1 MPTPFDQVITK
12 IIAKGF
18 HNHRLED
25 HSDVVGEGIFHDL
38 LEQCSTLKK
47 DVETGAIKHWRNV
60 KTPGARKRRIDL
72 LIGEPRPDGKPDLA
86 KIRVA
91 VENKS
96 VVTAHRNRDA
106 RFDDLNEALQV
117 IHKAKPETVIVAT
130 ILIGLATRVLNI
142 PDGVKKAYRGR
153 EKEFEQDVLPR
164 LSRGDQRLWDEFS
177 HSVSTNRPG
186 DPQKTA
192 DKFRTLPTRP
202 PAQTHVVGYDY
213 ILLVPILID
222 NVDPASLPKSN
233 ALQIDV
239 EHDYQSML
247 SMICTAYT
255 ARWHPEV
262 LAKTR

>member
-1 MPTPFDQVITK
+1 
-12 IIAKGF
+12 
-18 HNHRLED
+18 
-25 HSDVVGEGIFHDL
+25 
-38 LEQCSTLKK
+38 
-47 DVETGAIKHWRNV
+47 
-60 KTPGARKRRIDL
+60 
-72 LIGEPRPDGKPDLA
+72 
-86 KIRVA
+86 
-91 VENKS
+91 

-262 LAKTR
+262 LARTR

>member
-1 MPTPFDQVITK
+1 MPTPFDQVITR

-25 HSDVVGEGIFHDL
+25 HSDVVSEGIFRDL
-38 LEQCSTLKK
+38 LEQCPTLKK
-47 DVETGAIKHWRNV
+47 DAATGVIRHWQNV
-60 KTPGARKRRIDL
+60 KAPGARKRRIDL
-72 LIGEPRPDGKPDLA
+72 LIGEPGPDGNPDLT

-96 VVTAHRNRDA
+96 VATAHRNRDA

-130 ILIGLATRVLNI
+130 ILIGLSTRVLNI
-142 PDGVKKAYRGR
+142 SDGVKKAYRGR
-153 EKEFEQDVLPR
+153 EKEFEQSVLPR
-164 LSRGDQRLWDEFS
+164 LSSGDQRLWDEFS
-177 HSVSTNRPG
+177 HAISTNRPG

-202 PAQTHVVGYDY
+202 PAQTHVVGYDHV
-213 ILLVPILID
+213 LLTPILID
-222 NVDPASLPKSN
+222 NVNRPSLPNPN

-239 EHDYQSML
+239 EHDYQNML
-247 SMICTAYT
+247 STICTAYT

-262 LAKTR
+262 LARKR

>member
-1 MPTPFDQVITK
+1 MPTPFDQVVAK
-12 IIAKGF
+12 IITKGF

-25 HSDVVGEGIFHDL
+25 HSDVVGDGIFHDL
-38 LEQCSTLKK
+38 LEQCPTLKK
-47 DVETGAIKHWRNV
+47 DAEIGDIKHWRNV
-60 KTPGARKRRIDL
+60 KTPGARKRKIDL
-72 LIGEPRPDGKPDLA
+72 LIGEPRPDGKPDLT
-86 KIRVA
+86 KIRIA

-142 PDGVKKAYRGR
+142 PDGVKKTYRGR
-153 EKEFEQDVLPR
+153 EKEFEQYVLPK
-164 LSRGDQRLWDEFS
+164 LSRGDQSLWDEFPYA
-177 HSVSTNRPG
+177 VSTNRPG

-213 ILLVPILID
+213 VLLVPILID
-222 NVDPASLPKSN
+222 NVNPPSLPNPN
-233 ALQIDV
+233 AVQIDV
-239 EHDYQSML
+239 EYEYQRML
-247 SMICTAYT
+247 STICTAYT
-255 ARWHPEV
+255 ARWHPDA

>member
-1 MPTPFDQVITK
+1 METVSLT
-12 IIAKGF
+12 
-18 HNHRLED
+18 
-25 HSDVVGEGIFHDL
+25 GELTIR
-38 LEQCSTLKK
+38 
-47 DVETGAIKHWRNV
+47 HWQNV

-72 LIGEPRPDGKPDLA
+72 LIGEPSPDGNPDLT

-96 VVTAHRNRDA
+96 VATAHRNRDA

-130 ILIGLATRVLNI
+130 ILIGLSARVLNI

-153 EKEFEQDVLPR
+153 EKEFEQSVLPR
-164 LSRGDQRLWDEFS
+164 LSSGDQRLWDEFS
-177 HSVSTNRPG
+177 HAISTNRPG

-213 ILLVPILID
+213 VLLVPILID
-222 NVDPASLPKSN
+222 NVNQPLLPNPN

-239 EHDYQSML
+239 ERAYQSML
-247 SMICTAYT
+247 STICTAYT

-262 LAKTR
+262 LARTR